1 MSEIRRDSIL
11 GLDQPLAEGE
21 RVLATLTADGT
32 TYIRNH
38 LIMVVVLGFVA
49 GVVLWWVG
57 NPTPW
62 VGPLAA
68 ALAIGI
74 RAAYLR
80 SEALTQAWRV
90 TNQRLLGPGGRA
102 VALTDIREARPF
114 FGDVQIITQG
124 GDKHLIKY
132 QRDAAQTI
140 AAITDARNGKRR
152 KG

>member
-102 VALTDIREARPF
+102 VALTVIREARPF

>member
-1 MSEIRRDSIL
+1 MSEIARDPIL

-21 RVLATLTADGT
+21 QVLTALPADGQ

-49 GVVLWWVG
+49 GVALWWMG

-80 SEALTQAWRV
+80 SEALGQAWRV
-90 TNQRLLGPGGRA
+90 TNRRLLGPGGRA

-140 AAITDARNGKRR
+140 AAITDARNGKRKPR
-152 KG
+152 